1 MFLSP
6 YCSLIAL
13 CLSGGVAADGW
24 DDFTNNLASDLAPI
38 ISLFGEQATKQYLSE
53 SITWLD
59 YFIFAMAPIGIL
71 TALVSAIRVC
81 GSPSLKAFIGRA
93 KEAAGNVE
101 AELLSSTSRNVC
113 ELYNGGGIERII
125 GRPKILE
132 VVLDRKVDDEEFTRE
147 GGSAGIYTFADYVR
161 NENHRQEWRPWPH
174 HESTEPSKGDGPK
187 MTEEYGPNLSHN
199 VSIKRL
205 DDWWFRLVGVIGFVL
220 QVGVLIYAATATYYL
235 RLEKDGEQPPS
246 YACPMVIVGTVL
258 VCGGVFFC
266 AVLVGESTEEEI
278 YQRERNLSERSSLYW
293 LQPAQVHGDQTF
305 EPFCYADVGGVGS
318 LNRHITSRKKQSAPS
333 ELSVWLVV
341 GSSVSGFVL
350 QFVGLRGT
358 HSSISLAQLGAALI
372 MSMLR
377 AGLRTQRLD
386 SQGNRLSEQE
396 ISAMMISSDTLKGHE
411 LDWLALHIGQEEAR
425 EGMDCRASSIEK
437 GGRTW
442 RLCGL
447 DIPWPREKDIEK
459 ASRPGETNSKRRS
472 YSWLFF
478 GATTAGERITYQP
491 SETNSGGI
499 GHKPSESAEPQGR
512 ADCANRILAY
522 RRTLTRLTEPT
533 TAKLDLAVLT
543 RHFSNEMVAVRE
555 TARQLVLA
563 IESVA
568 NSVCSSSTAIIME
581 EWRSKHNDLYCA
593 MNCGVSPRAGNQIA
607 KVLLH
612 LHRGG
617 QDSHWRLE
625 GKEIM
630 EAMLGLWTWSLIS
643 ESARSHSQL
652 KVTRRRI
659 VSSVKHPEEVGYYK
673 WFRSAAG
680 RPMKHTLK
688 GLNTEFGPSTLWLNE
703 EGKLRNATPTP
714 TGNSEISKGPLN
726 QLFGWFSGEPLHLSS
741 SSEQSEI
748 DVFTLPTTSDLLS
761 LCAQEILGT
770 FVKSILDLV
779 KSIGEV
785 EVDGTA
791 DNVCLRSR
799 LASELVEAIEKSGLA
814 SRDDALLCVLPPI
827 VRREFD
833 AQRTP
838 LWFAA
843 GIGHEG
849 MVIEALGQITDRHG
863 YNLPSL
869 AGPLLQAASKGRDGI
884 VRLLLQHGADPNVAD
899 ASGTTPLC
907 QASENGHEQVV
918 RVLLEFGE
926 VNPNVTDPC
935 GRTPLWHAANN
946 GHELVVMALLEQGAR
961 PEKGASAHGTPL
973 QRAIHNGHDLV
984 VREFHAHSEGKEMGY
999 IGGGRNWVN
1008 DEMMEGPAEQ
1018 YEKACKSF
1026 LDYVSPNKFED
1037 GKELDDKDAIK
1048 IALLGQGVDSEK
1060 LRTHGSGLDQYIF
1073 DKQNFTNESPSGK
1086 GLRWEATLI
1095 SLIHQYGP
1103 KAKIYVAQVTNE
1115 RRVHPRDADQI
1126 VEAIE
1131 YAIESWNVD
1140 IIVLPFGFASVNRM
1154 MMKPLAETRKMNK
1167 QTIVIAAATTN
1178 GFNSVRGYP
1187 ATSPHV
1193 IAIHA
1198 VDGQGRHCGLAPSP
1212 KAGDYNFS
1220 VVGAGLKAPWTNK
1233 ETGKK
1238 LVNGNTYTAGI
1249 AAGIAASFLH
1259 FLRISLIQDEPKL
1272 NLSPEDHMWLRSTDG
1287 MREMLHLMSTPI
1299 DGYNFLTP
1307 WAVFSKNI
1315 KNSKNVENSKSVENS
1330 KNVENSKRERILD
1343 IIKMTVDKKRGRVLR
1358 MPEPSAESSRSS
1370 SCD

>member
-13 CLSGGVAADGW
+13 CLSGRVAADGW

-93 KEAAGNVE
+93 KEAVGNVE

-132 VVLDRKVDDEEFTRE
+132 VVLDRNVADEEFTRE

-161 NENHRQEWRPWPH
+161 NENRRQEWKPWPH
-174 HESTEPSKGDGPK
+174 RKGTEPSKDDGPK
-187 MTEEYGPNLSHN
+187 TSEEYGPNLSHN

-220 QVGVLIYAATATYYL
+220 QVGVLVYAAAATYYL
-235 RLEKDGEQPPS
+235 RLEQDGEQPSS
-246 YACPMVIVGTVL
+246 YACPMVIVGTIL

-266 AVLVGESTEEEI
+266 AVLVGESIEEEI
-278 YQRERNLSERSSLYW
+278 YQRRQALSERSSLYW

-386 SQGNRLSEQE
+386 SQGNRLWEQE

-411 LDWLALHIGQEEAR
+411 MDWLALHIGREEVR
-425 EGMDCRASSIEK
+425 KGHGMDRRVPSMEK

-447 DIPWPREKDIEK
+447 DIPWPREKDIEN
-459 ASRPGETNSKRRS
+459 ASQSGETNSERRS
-472 YSWLFF
+472 CSWLFF
-478 GATTAGERITYQP
+478 GATTAGERITHHP
-491 SETNSGGI
+491 SEANSGGI
-499 GHKPSESAEPQGR
+499 GLKSSESVEPQGR
-512 ADCANRILAY
+512 VDCANWILAY

-563 IESVA
+563 LESVA
-568 NSVCSSSTAIIME
+568 NSVCSSSTAVIME
-581 EWRSKHNDLYCA
+581 EWRLKHNDLYCA
-593 MNCGVSPRAGNQIA
+593 MNCGVSPRAGDQIA
-607 KVLLH
+607 EVVLH
-612 LHRGG
+612 LRRGG
-617 QDSHWRLE
+617 KESRWRLE
-625 GKEIM
+625 GKENV

-643 ESARSHSQL
+643 ESARDHSQL
-652 KVTRRRI
+652 NATRRRI

-673 WFRSAAG
+673 WFRSAATC
-680 RPMKHTLK
+680 PMKHTLK
-688 GLNTEFGPSTLWLNE
+688 GLNNDFCPSTFWLNDQAIWMVQ
-703 EGKLRNATPTP
+703 RRTAAPIIP
-714 TGNSEISKGPLN
+714 SA
-726 QLFGWFSGEPLHLSS
+726 
-741 SSEQSEI
+741 QSEI

-770 FVKSILDLV
+770 FVKIILDLV

-799 LASELVEAIEKSGLA
+799 LVSELAEAIEKSGLA

-849 MVIEALGQITDRHG
+849 MVSEALGQITDRHG
-863 YNLPSL
+863 SNLPFL
-869 AGPLLQAASKGRDGI
+869 AGPLLQAASKGRDNI

-926 VNPNVTDPC
+926 VNSNVTDPC

-961 PEKGASAHGTPL
+961 PEKGASAHGTTL
-973 QRAIHNGHDLV
+973 ERAIHNGHDLV

-1026 LDYVSPNKFED
+1026 LDYVSPNKFKD

-1060 LRTHGSGLDQYIF
+1060 LRMHGSGLDQYIF
-1073 DKQNFTNESPSGK
+1073 DKQNFTNKSPS
-1086 GLRWEATLI
+1086 
-1095 SLIHQYGP
+1095 
-1103 KAKIYVAQVTNE
+1103 
-1115 RRVHPRDADQI
+1115 
-1126 VEAIE
+1126 
-1131 YAIESWNVD
+1131 
-1140 IIVLPFGFASVNRM
+1140 
-1154 MMKPLAETRKMNK
+1154 
-1167 QTIVIAAATTN
+1167 
-1178 GFNSVRGYP
+1178 
-1187 ATSPHV
+1187 
-1193 IAIHA
+1193 
-1198 VDGQGRHCGLAPSP
+1198 
-1212 KAGDYNFS
+1212 
-1220 VVGAGLKAPWTNK
+1220 
-1233 ETGKK
+1233 
-1238 LVNGNTYTAGI
+1238 
-1249 AAGIAASFLH
+1249 
-1259 FLRISLIQDEPKL
+1259 
-1272 NLSPEDHMWLRSTDG
+1272 
-1287 MREMLHLMSTPI
+1287 
-1299 DGYNFLTP
+1299 
-1307 WAVFSKNI
+1307 
-1315 KNSKNVENSKSVENS
+1315 
-1330 KNVENSKRERILD
+1330 
-1343 IIKMTVDKKRGRVLR
+1343 
-1358 MPEPSAESSRSS
+1358 
-1370 SCD
+1370 

>member
-38 ISLFGEQATKQYLSE
+38 ISLSGEQATKQYLSE

-59 YFIFAMAPIGIL
+59 YFIFGMAPIGIL

-132 VVLDRKVDDEEFTRE
+132 VVLDRNVADEEFTRE
-147 GGSAGIYTFADYVR
+147 GGSAGIYTFADYSGGHC
-161 NENHRQEWRPWPH
+161 EG
-174 HESTEPSKGDGPK
+174 TEPSKDDGPK
-187 MTEEYGPNLSHN
+187 TSEEYGPNLSHN

-205 DDWWFRLVGVIGFVL
+205 DDWWFRLVGVIGFAL
-220 QVGVLIYAATATYYL
+220 QVGVLVYAATATYYL
-235 RLEKDGEQPPS
+235 RLEKDGEQPSS

-278 YQRERNLSERSSLYW
+278 YQRERNLLERSSLYW

-341 GSSVSGFVL
+341 GSSVSGFAL

-358 HSSISLAQLGAALI
+358 HSPISLAQLGAALI

-411 LDWLALHIGQEEAR
+411 LDWLALHIGREEVR
-425 EGMDCRASSIEK
+425 EGHDMDHRVPSMEK

-442 RLCGL
+442 PLCGL
-447 DIPWPREKDIEK
+447 DIPWPREKDIEN
-459 ASRPGETNSKRRS
+459 APMLDETNSERRS

-478 GATTAGERITYQP
+478 GATTAGERITHHP
-491 SETNSGGI
+491 SEANSREI
-499 GHKPSESAEPQGR
+499 GLKPSESAEPQGR
-512 ADCANRILAY
+512 VDWANRILAY

-563 IESVA
+563 LESVA

-593 MNCGVSPRAGNQIA
+593 MNCGVSPRAGDQIA
-607 KVLLH
+607 EVVLH
-612 LHRGG
+612 LRRGG
-617 QDSHWRLE
+617 KESRWRLE
-625 GKEIM
+625 GKENV

-643 ESARSHSQL
+643 ESARHHSQL
-652 KVTRRRI
+652 NATRRRI

-688 GLNTEFGPSTLWLNE
+688 GLNNDFCPSTFWLNDQ
-703 EGKLRNATPTP
+703 GKLINADPSTT
-714 TGNSEISKGPLN
+714 TGNSEVPEGASY
-726 QLFGWFSGEPLHLSS
+726 QLFGWYSGEPLHLSS
-741 SSEQSEI
+741 PSAQSEI
-748 DVFTLPTTSDLLS
+748 DVFTLPTTSD
-761 LCAQEILGT
+761 
-770 FVKSILDLV
+770 
-779 KSIGEV
+779 
-785 EVDGTA
+785 
-791 DNVCLRSR
+791 
-799 LASELVEAIEKSGLA
+799 
-814 SRDDALLCVLPPI
+814 LLCVLPPI

-849 MVIEALGQITDRHG
+849 VVSEALGQITDRHG
-863 YNLPSL
+863 SNLPSL
-869 AGPLLQAASKGRDGI
+869 AGPLLQAASKGRDNI
-884 VRLLLQHGADPNVAD
+884 ARLLLQHGADPSVAGT
-899 ASGTTPLC
+899 SGTTPLC

-926 VNPNVTDPC
+926 VNPNVTDSR

-961 PEKGASAHGTPL
+961 PEKGDSAHGTPL
-973 QRAIHNGHDLV
+973 DRAIHNGHELV
-984 VREFHAHSEGKEMGY
+984 VREFHAHSESKEMGY
-999 IGGGRNWVN
+999 IGGPRNWVN
-1008 DEMMEGPAEQ
+1008 DEMMRGPAEQ
-1018 YEKACKSF
+1018 YKIAYESF
-1026 LDYVSPNKFED
+1026 LERYLSPKNTAD
-1037 GKELDDKDAIK
+1037 RKEVDDTEAIK
-1048 IALLGQGVDSEK
+1048 VAVLGQGIDSAK
-1060 LRTHGSGLDQYIF
+1060 LRASGTDLDQHIIGTR
-1073 DKQNFTNESPSGK
+1073 NFANETRLEK
-1086 GLRWEATLI
+1086 GLHWGSTLA

-1103 KAKIYVAQVTNE
+1103 KTKIYVAKVTDDP
-1115 RRVHPRDADQI
+1115 RVHSQDAEWI
-1126 VEAIE
+1126 VEAIA
-1131 YAIESWNVD
+1131 YAIESWDVD
-1140 IIVLPFGFASVNRM
+1140 IIVLPFGFRSVNRK

-1167 QTIVIAAATTN
+1167 KRIVIAAATAN
-1178 GFNSVRGYP
+1178 GFNSMRGYP

-1198 VDGQGRHCGLAPSP
+1198 VDGQGRHCGLAPAP

-1220 VVGAGLKAPWTNK
+1220 VVGAGLKAPWTNAD
-1233 ETGKK
+1233 TGKK
-1238 LVNGNTYTAGI
+1238 LVNGNTFAAGI
-1249 AAGIAASFLH
+1249 AAGIVASFLE
-1259 FLRISLIQDEPKL
+1259 FVRISLVQDEPKL
-1272 NLSPEDHMWLRSTDG
+1272 NLSPEDHM
-1287 MREMLHLMSTPI
+1287 
-1299 DGYNFLTP
+1299 
-1307 WAVFSKNI
+1307 
-1315 KNSKNVENSKSVENS
+1315 
-1330 KNVENSKRERILD
+1330 
-1343 IIKMTVDKKRGRVLR
+1343 
-1358 MPEPSAESSRSS
+1358 
-1370 SCD
+1370 